1 MKSGISVVINTLN
14 EERNLPNALA
24 SVTEWAD
31 DIVVVDMHSED
42 RTCEIAREFG
52 ARLFL
57 HERIRDFDK
66 ARQFAIDQAACEWV
80 LILDADE
87 MVVPTLSRQL
97 MACAASGEADVIVIP
112 RLNYDLCVPMMH
124 TGSGPDQD
132 RQMRFFRR
140 GMLEIG
146 SKIHAFLHPKINAR
160 IKTLRFREGGY
171 LAHFGFLDTTLF
183 LEKLVR
189 YTGIEAAQ
197 AFEHGERASSLK
209 MLWKAAKAFVSR
221 YFIYGGYRDG
231 WRGLNMSLYLA
242 GYRIMTY
249 AKLRQLQ
256 EVGDVHQVQAT
267 CQQVAD
273 SIMQEYASSKASGR
287 RQ

>member
-1 MKSGISVVINTLN
+1 MRRGISVVINTLN

-24 SVTEWAD
+24 SVASWAD
-31 DIVVVDMHSED
+31 DIVVVDMYSED

-52 ARLFL
+52 ARVFM
-57 HERIRDFDK
+57 HERIRDFDQ

-97 MACAASGEADVIVIP
+97 IQCAAMNEVDVLIIP
-112 RLNYDLCVPMMH
+112 RLNYDLCKPMMH
-124 TGSGPDQD
+124 SGSGPDQD
-132 RQMRFFRR
+132 RQMRFFRQ
-140 GMLEIG
+140 GMLNIG
-146 SKIHAFLHPKINAR
+146 SKIHAFLHPAPDAR
-160 IKTLRFREGGY
+160 VKKLSFKDGGY

-183 LEKLVR
+183 LEKMLR

-197 AFEHGERASSLK
+197 AFEQGKKTSSFE
-209 MLWKAAKAFVSR
+209 MLWKAAKAFLSR
-221 YFIYGGYRDG
+221 YFLYGGFRDG

-256 EVGDVHQVQAT
+256 EVGDVNQVKAA
-267 CQQVAD
+267 CQKIAD
-273 SIMQEYASSKASGR
+273 SIICDYEATQANTR
-287 RQ
+287 HQ

>member
-24 SVTEWAD
+24 SVNQWAD

-42 RTCEIAREFG
+42 RTCEIARDFG
-52 ARLFL
+52 ARLFF
-57 HERIRDFDK
+57 HDRIRDFDK

-87 MVVPTLSRQL
+87 MVVPILSRQL
-97 MACAASGEADVIVIP
+97 IAYAASGEADVIVIP

-124 TGSGPDQD
+124 SGSGPDQD
-132 RQMRFFRR
+132 RQMRFFRQ
-140 GMLEIG
+140 GKLSVD
-146 SKIHAFLHPKINAR
+146 SKIHAFLKPVPGAR
-160 IKTLRFREGGY
+160 VKQLPFKDGGY
-171 LAHFGFLDTTLF
+171 LVHFGFLDTTLF

-197 AFEHGERASSLK
+197 AFEHGEKASSLK

-221 YFIYGGYRDG
+221 YFLYGGYRDG

-256 EVGDVHQVQAT
+256 EVGDVHQVQAA
-267 CQQVAD
+267 CQQMAN
-273 SIMQEYASSKASGR
+273 SIMQEYASSKVVGR
-287 RQ
+287 NQ

>member
-24 SVTEWAD
+24 SVVTWAD

-52 ARLFL
+52 ARVFM
-57 HERIRDFDK
+57 HDRIRDFDQ
-66 ARQFAIDQAACEWV
+66 ARQFAIDQAACEWI

-87 MVVPTLSRQL
+87 MVVPALSRQL
-97 MACAASGEADVIVIP
+97 MGYVSSGDADVVVIP
-112 RLNYDLCVPMMH
+112 RLNYDLGFPMMH
-124 TGSGPDQD
+124 SGSGPDQD
-132 RQMRFFRR
+132 RQMRFFRQ
-140 GMLEIG
+140 GKLSID
-146 SKIHAFLHPKINAR
+146 SKIHAFLKPAPSAR
-160 IKTLRFREGGY
+160 VKHLPFKDGGY
-171 LAHFGFLDTTLF
+171 LAHFGFMDTTQF
-183 LEKLVR
+183 LEKMVR

-197 AFEHGERASSLK
+197 AFEEGKKTSSIQ
-209 MLWKAAKAFVSR
+209 MLWKAAKAFLSR

-256 EVGDVHQVQAT
+256 EVGDQASVIA
-267 CQQVAD
+267 QSQLIAD
-273 SIMQEYASSKASGR
+273 AIVREYGQKHP
-287 RQ
+287 